1 MSATMFKD
9 GISKVFHNRKIAEA
23 KEAGWTF
30 SPDEV
35 KIKLKPRKKITK
47 DKVSVTEVE
56 IIKPTTITTDDL
68 SGPEDLKQEGD

>member
-9 GISKVFHNRKIAEA
+9 GISKVVHNREIRAA

-30 SPDEV
+30 SPDEAKV
-35 KIKLKPRKKITK
+35 KLKPRKKITK

-56 IIKPTTITTDDL
+56 IIKPTITNVDL
-68 SGPEDLKQEGD
+68 SGPEDLNKEGD